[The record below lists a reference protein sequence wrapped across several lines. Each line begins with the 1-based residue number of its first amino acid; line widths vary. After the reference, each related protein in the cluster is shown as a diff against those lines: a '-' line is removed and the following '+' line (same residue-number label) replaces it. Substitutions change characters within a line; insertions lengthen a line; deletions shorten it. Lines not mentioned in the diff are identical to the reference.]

1 MAGRPPE
8 ISLEVHDAD
17 AMLEEL
23 TSMLEDADRRPG
35 LRGADAGLVSRD
47 LVLTGTVSGERIV
60 LDLAPADRQPWAGYL
75 SPVFIGRLS
84 QDRRRLEG
92 RFRWPLGLKLLALV
106 WIGWA
111 VAVVPGAVR
120 EAFTTG
126 GTMEQVSEAVVPPL
140 MGLLTA
146 LGLAW
151 LARHQAG
158 WARRELLGALE
169 RAASIRR
176 TRL

>member
-8 ISLEVHDAD
+8 ISLAVHDAD
-17 AMLEEL
+17 AMLERL
-23 TSMLEDADRRPG
+23 TDLLALEDRRSG
-35 LRGADAGLVSRD
+35 LRGSDTGLTSSD
-47 LVLTGTVSGERIV
+47 LLLTGTVSAEKIV
-60 LDLAPADRQPWAGYL
+60 LDLVPADRHPGAGYL
-75 SPVFIGRLS
+75 SPVFVGRLS
-84 QDRRRLEG
+84 EDRRRLVG

-111 VAVVPGAVR
+111 VAVVPGAAR
-120 EAFTTG
+120 EAFAMD
-126 GTMEQVSEAVVPPL
+126 GTALQVSEAVVPPL
-140 MGLLTA
+140 MGLLAA

-169 RAASIRR
+169 SAASIRR
-176 TRL
+176 TSR